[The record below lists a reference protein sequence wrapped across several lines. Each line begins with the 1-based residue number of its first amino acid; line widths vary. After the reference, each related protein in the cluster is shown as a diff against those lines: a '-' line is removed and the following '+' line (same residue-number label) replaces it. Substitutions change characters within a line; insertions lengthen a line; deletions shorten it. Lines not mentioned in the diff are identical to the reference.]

1 MVKTFFPFLLTTLFC
16 SAVCIRRMNFSF
28 QLSFLLADGGLTTLL
43 LACLPLGG
51 VVFCSSRHADI
62 GLQVL
67 LRERL
72 VFIRLKLYFLF
83 PLIID
88 ARGGLEALAFEALP
102 SPSAGRASISSVIVF
117 EISGFA
123 TTFGQGLNLGM
134 MSVVNRGSLGW
145 AGANRLTNISRL
157 YCFKIWDL
165 FSLRIW
171 TLQSSKELCS
181 V

>member
-1 MVKTFFPFLLTTLFC
+1 MVNTFLPFLLTTLFY

-43 LACLPLGG
+43 LASLPFGG
-51 VVFCSSRHADI
+51 VVFCSSHRADM
-62 GLQVL
+62 GLQVR

-72 VFIRLKLYFLF
+72 VFMRLKLYFLF

-102 SPSAGRASISSVIVF
+102 SPSAGKCSKSSVMVL

-123 TTFGQGLNLGM
+123 TTFGQGLNLGT
-134 MSVVNRGSLGW
+134 MSVVNRGSLG
-145 AGANRLTNISRL
+145 
-157 YCFKIWDL
+157 
-165 FSLRIW
+165 
-171 TLQSSKELCS
+171 
-181 V
+181 